1 MKLKDFSIY
10 ATPNSPQYKHVSFTF
25 ETGIENSPYSFSFRL
40 YDPTG
45 EAEDIIRNV
54 VVEILQYASLEGLL
68 LISMILHKTIDAYNV
83 YGEDDEDENDE
94 QQLQ

>member
-10 ATPNSPQYKHVSFTF
+10 VTPNRLQYKHVRFTF
-25 ETGIENSPYSFSFRL
+25 DTKTSLDYNFQFTI

-45 EAEDIIRNV
+45 EAEEIIRNV

-68 LISMILHKTIDAYNV
+68 LISMILSKTIDAYRI
-83 YGEDDEDENDE
+83 YGEDDEDENDNE
-94 QQLQ
+94 QLQ